1 MIHNKDS
8 IEKNFSASANLNEI
22 VHNSKEFIENK
33 IELEVL
39 KGADKISQGIAF
51 LVMLMAGGALC
62 FIPIFFLLFA
72 LSTAIN
78 RAIGSEVWGYV
89 IISGVSI
96 VLLVPLLI
104 IGKKS
109 IKNTI
114 INFTLK
120 NIDDD

>member
-1 MIHNKDS
+1 MIQNKDS
-8 IEKNFSASANLNEI
+8 IKKSFSASANLNEI

-62 FIPIFFLLFA
+62 FIPVFFLLFA
-72 LSTAIN
+72 LATSIN
-78 RAIGSEVWGYV
+78 KAMGSEYWGYMIV
-89 IISGVSI
+89 SGVSI
-96 VLLVPLLI
+96 LLLIPLFI

-109 IKNTI
+109 IKNII